1 MLGEVDSVSRHFGT
15 WVTTNHF
22 NRNADARRG
31 GLGNSPLFPTGTP
44 PPVFFPKQIPILTC
58 IKIAD
63 NALELLLGSAPTLL
77 DLRPFVASQVHID
90 FTLAAK

>member
-1 MLGEVDSVSRHFGT
+1 MNE
-15 WVTTNHF
+15 
-22 NRNADARRG
+22 DARRG
-31 GLGNSPLFPTGTP
+31 GLGNSPLFPTGP
-44 PPVFFPKQIPILTC
+44 PPVFFSKQIPILTC

-63 NALELLLGSAPTLL
+63 NVLELLLGSAPTLL